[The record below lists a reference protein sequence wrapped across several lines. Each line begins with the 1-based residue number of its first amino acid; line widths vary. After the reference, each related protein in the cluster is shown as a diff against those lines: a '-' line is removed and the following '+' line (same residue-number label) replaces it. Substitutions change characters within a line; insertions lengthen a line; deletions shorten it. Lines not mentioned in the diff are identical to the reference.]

1 MSDAVEECE
10 CPAGIPAWMATF
22 ADLMSLLMCFFV
34 LLLSFSEMDVLKYKQ
49 LAGSMRN
56 AFGVQ
61 NQINV
66 KDIPKGTSVIA
77 QEFSPGKP
85 EPTPINEVRQSTT
98 DVTKNT
104 LDIDV
109 DDTGTNESG
118 PGMDRRQPAPDT
130 EAQADEEAL
139 KELLKAK
146 LEALIGETEDDARS
160 LAKALKKEISS
171 GKVDVETRG
180 RRIVIRI
187 REQGSF
193 PSGSAELR
201 RQFIPVMA
209 SVRGVL
215 KKVEGKIS
223 IEGHTD
229 SVPISTRTFRSN
241 WDLSSAR
248 ALSVAHELFKGGV
261 LNTNR
266 FMVTG
271 FADARPIIANDTET
285 NRAKNRRVE
294 IIIHQSLDAEDSE
307 EVKRMQEADPGFFK
321 EFNLDPNYILAPDE
335 IF

>member
-1 MSDAVEECE
+1 MSEDVEDCPE

-34 LLLSFSEMDVLKYKQ
+34 LLLSFSEMDLLKYKQ
-49 LAGSMRN
+49 LAGSMRS

-66 KDIPKGTSVIA
+66 KDIPKGTSIIA

-85 EPTPINEVRQSTT
+85 EPTPISEVRQSTT

-104 LDIDV
+104 LDIKV
-109 DDTGTNESG
+109 DDTGTSETG
-118 PGMDRRQPAPDT
+118 LGFDRRQEIPDAT
-130 EAQADEEAL
+130 KTVESAKDLIITKL
-139 KELLKAK
+139 KG
-146 LEALIGETEDDARS
+146 LIKETEDDARE

-180 RRIVIRI
+180 RRIIIRV

-201 RQFIPVMA
+201 RQFVPVMA
-209 SVRGVL
+209 SIRTVL

-223 IEGHTD
+223 VEGHTD
-229 SVPISTRTFRSN
+229 SVPIATRVFRSN

-248 ALSVAHELFKGGV
+248 ALSVAHELLKGGV
-261 LNTNR
+261 LDSNR

-271 FADARPIIANDTET
+271 FADAKPLKANDNEA

-294 IIIHQSLDAEDSE
+294 IVIQQPLQKEDNEDVKLLQQLDPSY
-307 EVKRMQEADPGFFK
+307 FK
-321 EFNLDPNYILAPDE
+321 GLNLDPHFVLSPDE
-335 IF
+335 VF